1 MNDEINV
8 ANEILEIYL
17 EKQSYDEKYT
27 NLMFDFT
34 THAADLVELSAGI
47 YQIEHSIR
55 LNQISL
61 KDYILNSDICL
72 KLAANNITDYTIDE
86 LDNYFIKYENENDV
100 DLYRY
105 RLAIDLYRKLDALKN
120 TEDDKINMEMIRMKN
135 ILKDIVDIY
144 QKEKREYQEL
154 YNTLLNQ
161 LKSNYLNTNRID
173 EKIYNYGVQ
182 ILNDIFN
189 YYLDGNKDLIL
200 EELGGKS

>member
-8 ANEILEIYL
+8 ANEILEIYI

-27 NLMFDFT
+27 NLMIDFT
-34 THAADLVELSAGI
+34 THAADLVELSTGI

-61 KDYILNSDICL
+61 EDYILNSDVWL

-105 RLAIDLYRKLDALKN
+105 RLAIDLYRKLAALKN

>member
-8 ANEILEIYL
+8 ANEILEIYI
-17 EKQSYDEKYT
+17 EKQSYDEKHI

-72 KLAANNITDYTIDE
+72 KLAA
-86 LDNYFIKYENENDV
+86 
-100 DLYRY
+100 
-105 RLAIDLYRKLDALKN
+105 LKN

-135 ILKDIVDIY
+135 IIKDIVDIY